1 MGEEPA
7 STGGGRRLA
16 WLDTEKA
23 LELCA
28 HDLNNMAHAALSYID
43 LANDPKVDGAAR
55 AKFLGNAHDIVRR
68 ASLFSPNLLAMVRAR
83 DAPMA
88 NEASR
93 ALAVEFEAAIAK
105 RRERFPEAA
114 VPMERTG
121 DAWQVAVHGGGQ
133 VWLALYHLVD
143 NALRYPRPG
152 QAPRVRVD
160 ATREGDAVR
169 VTVEDEGR
177 GFSAGQEAYASLRFS
192 EPGRVS
198 GAGLGLAT
206 VRLVAEG
213 AGGSMEIGN
222 RDNPRGARVVVRLPI
237 AP

>member
-1 MGEEPA
+1 MVPQPTTTPGA
-7 STGGGRRLA
+7 ARLA

-43 LANDPKVDGAAR
+43 LANDPKLDAAIR

-68 ASLFSPNLLAMVRAR
+68 ASLFAPNLLAMVRAR
-83 DAPMA
+83 DAPLA

-93 ALAVEFEAAIAK
+93 PLAVELEAAIAK
-105 RRERFPEAA
+105 RRERFPGVPVA
-114 VPMERTG
+114 VERSG
-121 DAWQVAVHGGGQ
+121 DAWQVAVHGGGH
-133 VWLALYHLVD
+133 VWLALYHLLD
-143 NALRYPRPG
+143 NAMRFALPG
-152 QAPRVRVD
+152 QAPRVRVE
-160 ATREGDAVR
+160 AAREGEAIR
-169 VTVEDEGR
+169 ITVEDEGR
-177 GFSAGQEAYASLRFS
+177 GFSPGQEAYASLRFS

-206 VRLVAEG
+206 ARMVAEG
-213 AGGSMEIGN
+213 AGGSIRVGN
-222 RDNPRGARVVVRLPI
+222 RDNPKGARVVLHFPV